1 MHHLVLGKEF
11 LRKGQSCNFRQRS
24 HEKFS
29 VFSVYLLKFKLS
41 QLRKWK
47 ICRGCCR
54 MIPQDCT
61 SVKKRS
67 IGHTIKFKDVPFELI
82 R

>member
-1 MHHLVLGKEF
+1 MHHLALGKEF

-41 QLRKWK
+41 QLRKMENLQRLLWHN
-47 ICRGCCR
+47 
-54 MIPQDCT
+54 P
-61 SVKKRS
+61 
-67 IGHTIKFKDVPFELI
+67 
-82 R
+82 

>member
-29 VFSVYLLKFKLS
+29 VYLLKFKLS
-41 QLRKWK
+41 QLRKMENMQRLLWHDPS
-47 ICRGCCR
+47 RLYFG
-54 MIPQDCT
+54 
-61 SVKKRS
+61 
-67 IGHTIKFKDVPFELI
+67 
-82 R
+82 

>member
-1 MHHLVLGKEF
+1 MHHLVLGQEF

-41 QLRKWK
+41 QLRKMENLQRLLWHDPS
-47 ICRGCCR
+47 RLYFG
-54 MIPQDCT
+54 
-61 SVKKRS
+61 
-67 IGHTIKFKDVPFELI
+67 
-82 R
+82 

>member
-11 LRKGQSCNFRQRS
+11 LRKGQSCNFRQRP

-41 QLRKWK
+41 QLRKMENLQRLLWYDPS
-47 ICRGCCR
+47 RLYFG
-54 MIPQDCT
+54 
-61 SVKKRS
+61 
-67 IGHTIKFKDVPFELI
+67 
-82 R
+82 

>member
-11 LRKGQSCNFRQRS
+11 LRKGQSCSFRQRS

-41 QLRKWK
+41 QLRKMENLQRLLWHDPS
-47 ICRGCCR
+47 RLYF
-54 MIPQDCT
+54 
-61 SVKKRS
+61 S
-67 IGHTIKFKDVPFELI
+67 
-82 R
+82 